1 MYKVVG
7 IIKRPSGMDFEEFKN
22 WWLTEH
28 APKVKKWPGLK
39 KYCINLCTTDDQPF
53 DGAAEVWFETKEEM
67 DQIFGTEV
75 GKTARSSATGTA
87 SNIAILLTEEHVM
100 VD

>member
-1 MYKVVG
+1 VNVAISQFLFAERHSVSKIKNLTSNREPQKMYKVVG

-67 DQIFGTEV
+67 DQI
-75 GKTARSSATGTA
+75 
-87 SNIAILLTEEHVM
+87 
-100 VD
+100 